1 MYERSLILKLNN
13 YGYNDKQIEEVKGFL
28 KDRNQ
33 IPDHLD
39 TNAKMKRFYDKWSQF
54 MIKDDKLFYKKLNLE
69 VIPDDERESKMKE
82 LYENNITGVSRG
94 ITMFYYTICE
104 KYLNIRRMDVSN
116 FLKNQ
121 KIYQITRTQHHVIN
135 KPILSRNVNERYG
148 IDCIDMTSFAKENG
162 GINNGFKFILTVVD
176 YFSRHVWA
184 RKMKTQTTINVT
196 KALKSI
202 VEETKTYPKIIQA
215 DNGNE
220 FMNETSKWMKDN
232 DITYIKTNSYSPQSN
247 GLVEGK
253 NRRIREVLRE
263 LMIRNNNRNWTNSLE
278 IACENLNTQRNGTTK
293 KTPISIWRPGHE
305 IIHKDKEIV
314 QFHKDRIVNE
324 IKKNTAEKFNVGD
337 LVRVKMGAL
346 FSKIRKL
353 IKSNKKK
360 LIVVNYSPDIYEVSS
375 ILEKDI
381 KDEKDY
387 RRRTIQYENPRYT
400 LKLNG
405 IEVETEQKMNNPD
418 KERRSKRFFASDL
431 QKVNKDSKNTFLEH
445 FSMKDAM
452 KLNKQD
458 DVINNRI
465 DPLLVQ
471 KKNKNQNQNDVVD
484 EIRRENVIEEPVDRL
499 IGREIKKKVKKLG
512 YLTGKVDSFEDPF
525 YTIVY
530 NENERENMKRPMVLK
545 YLVDLENL
553 NPREGLRKR
562 KEVIVGGRIHFL
574 N

>member
-54 MIKDDKLFYKKLNLE
+54 MIKDDKQFYKKLNLE

-324 IKKNTAEKFNVGD
+324 IKKNTAGKFNVGD

-375 ILEKDI
+375 ILEKD
-381 KDEKDY
+381 
-387 RRRTIQYENPRYT
+387 
-400 LKLNG
+400 
-405 IEVETEQKMNNPD
+405 
-418 KERRSKRFFASDL
+418 
-431 QKVNKDSKNTFLEH
+431 
-445 FSMKDAM
+445 MKD
-452 KLNKQD
+452 
-458 DVINNRI
+458 
-465 DPLLVQ
+465 
-471 KKNKNQNQNDVVD
+471 
-484 EIRRENVIEEPVDRL
+484 
-499 IGREIKKKVKKLG
+499 
-512 YLTGKVDSFEDPF
+512 
-525 YTIVY
+525 
-530 NENERENMKRPMVLK
+530 
-545 YLVDLENL
+545 
-553 NPREGLRKR
+553 
-562 KEVIVGGRIHFL
+562 
-574 N
+574 